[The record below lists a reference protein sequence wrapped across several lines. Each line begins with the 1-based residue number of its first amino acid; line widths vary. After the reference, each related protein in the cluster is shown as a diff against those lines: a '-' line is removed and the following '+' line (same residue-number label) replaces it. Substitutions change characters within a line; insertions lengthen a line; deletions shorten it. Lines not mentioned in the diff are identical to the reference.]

1 MLHFTMHL
9 LEQLN
14 WRYATKSFDP
24 TKKLSAAQWAD
35 VSEALHLSP
44 SSYGLQ
50 PYKFVVVENADLRA
64 KLLPHSYNQAQ
75 VTDASHLIVLCRLA
89 TINAAYVEKFVALIA
104 RTRGVDL
111 SSLTDYKTMMLGFVT
126 GLNEEQ
132 KAVWMEKQVYLA
144 LGNLLTSCA
153 VLGIDATPM
162 EGFIPAK
169 YDEILNLPAKDLRAT
184 VICAVGMRSDKD
196 TYAQAKK
203 VRFPTED
210 LFVTL

>member
-1 MLHFTMHL
+1 MNL

-14 WRYATKSFDP
+14 WRYATKAFDP
-24 TKKLSAAQWAD
+24 TKKLSPAQWAD
-35 VSEALHLSP
+35 VREALHLSP

-64 KLLPHSYNQAQ
+64 KLLPHSYNQKQ
-75 VTDASHLIVLCRLA
+75 VIDASHLIVLCRLA
-89 TINAAYVEKFVALIA
+89 TIDAAFVEKFVALIA
-104 RTRGVDL
+104 RTRGVDPA
-111 SSLTDYKTMMLGFVT
+111 SLADYKNMMLGFVA

-169 YDEILNLPAKDLRAT
+169 YDEILDLPGKGLSAT
-184 VICAVGMRSDKD
+184 VICAVGIRSDKD

-203 VRFPTED
+203 VRFPDED

>member
-1 MLHFTMHL
+1 MNL

-24 TKKLSAAQWAD
+24 SKKLSLAQWAD
-35 VSEALHLSP
+35 VREALHLSP

-111 SSLTDYKTMMLGFVT
+111 ASLTDYKTMMLGFVT

-162 EGFIPAK
+162 EGFVPAK
-169 YDEILNLPAKDLRAT
+169 YDEILDLPAKGLRAT

-203 VRFPTED
+203 VRFPDKD

>member
-1 MLHFTMHL
+1 MNL

-14 WRYATKSFDP
+14 WRYATKAFDP
-24 TKKLSAAQWAD
+24 TQKLSAEQWVE
-35 VSEALHLSP
+35 VSEALRLSP

-50 PYKFVVVENADLRA
+50 PYKFVVVANPELRA

-89 TINAAYVEKFVALIA
+89 TIDAAYVEKFVALMA
-104 RTRGVDL
+104 QTRGVDPSTL
-111 SSLTDYKTMMLGFVT
+111 DGYKSMMLGFVA

-132 KAVWMEKQVYLA
+132 KAVWMDKQVYLA
-144 LGNLLTSCA
+144 LGNFLTSCA

-162 EGFIPAK
+162 EGFVPAK
-169 YDEILNLPAKDLRAT
+169 YDEVLDLPAKGLHAT
-184 VICAVGMRSDKD
+184 VICPIGVRSATD
-196 TYAQAKK
+196 TYAAAKK
-203 VRFPTED
+203 VRFPAEE